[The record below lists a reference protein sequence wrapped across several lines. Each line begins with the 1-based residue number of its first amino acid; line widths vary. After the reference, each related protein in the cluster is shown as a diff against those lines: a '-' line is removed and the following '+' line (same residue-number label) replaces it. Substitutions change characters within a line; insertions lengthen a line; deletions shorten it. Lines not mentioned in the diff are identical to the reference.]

1 MLNFLEKNAAG
12 WNIADGLA
20 QAFTATMRYL
30 SAAVTVIYGEFQLLW
45 GLLATGEALLQQHLV
60 APMFRFLADW
70 SGAIGAFV
78 NGFETGLRTAIQ
90 VMTND
95 IQGMLLILSAALD
108 QLGQSDLARQ
118 MRDAYTNLRSLSTRS
133 SGAGDAIAGSGDWA
147 RGMADAAEQSA
158 ATLAAQA
165 AKALDDGMENITN
178 PFKAWDD
185 TMTRV
190 LDDAKKAA
198 KEVEDGMKKGGEGI
212 QQAVAASSKELQAI
226 VVGTSEGESFRNLLA
241 RGGDARLSGDP
252 AKDTAENTER
262 AADGI
267 DDLVALAEQNG
278 FGLAAINV

>member
-1 MLNFLEKNAAG
+1 MARLMLNFLEKNADG

-78 NGFETGLRTAIQ
+78 NGFETGLRTVIQ
-90 VMTND
+90 TMTTDVQNL
-95 IQGMLLILSAALD
+95 IFLLAAAMD
-108 QLGQSDLARQ
+108 KIGQSGLAEQ
-118 MRDAYTNLRSLSTRS
+118 LRDTAHSMATLSERS

-178 PFKAWDD
+178 PFK
-185 TMTRV
+185 V
-190 LDDAKKAA
+190 DDAKKAA
-198 KEVEDGMKKGGEGI
+198 EEVEKGLKKGGEGI
-212 QQAVAASSKELQAI
+212 QKAVAASSKELQAI

-252 AKDTAENTER
+252 MKEIADSNER

>member
-1 MLNFLEKNAAG
+1 LEKNAAG

-78 NGFETGLRTAIQ
+78 NGFETGLRTVIQ
-90 VMTND
+90 TMTTDVQNL
-95 IQGMLLILSAALD
+95 IFLLAAAMD
-108 QLGQSDLARQ
+108 KIGQSGLAEQ
-118 MRDAYTNLRSLSTRS
+118 LRDTAHSMATLSKRS

-190 LDDAKKAA
+190 LDDTKKAA

>member
-1 MLNFLEKNAAG
+1 MTTDVQNLIFLLAAAMDKIG
-12 WNIADGLA
+12 QSGLA
-20 QAFTATMRYL
+20 EQLRDTAHSMATL
-30 SAAVTVIYGEFQLLW
+30 SE
-45 GLLATGEALLQQHLV
+45 
-60 APMFRFLADW
+60 
-70 SGAIGAFV
+70 
-78 NGFETGLRTAIQ
+78 
-90 VMTND
+90 
-95 IQGMLLILSAALD
+95 
-108 QLGQSDLARQ
+108 
-118 MRDAYTNLRSLSTRS
+118 RS

-190 LDDAKKAA
+190 VDDAKKAA
-198 KEVEDGMKKGGEGI
+198 EEVEKGLKKGGEGI
-212 QQAVAASSKELQAI
+212 QKAVAASSKELQAI

-252 AKDTAENTER
+252 MKEIADSNER